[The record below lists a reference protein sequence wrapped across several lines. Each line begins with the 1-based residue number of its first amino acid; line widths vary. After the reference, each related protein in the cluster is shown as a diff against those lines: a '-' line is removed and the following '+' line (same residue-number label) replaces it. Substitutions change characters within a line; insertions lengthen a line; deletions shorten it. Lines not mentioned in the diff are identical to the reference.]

1 MGEQHAELRR
11 WIAAQ
16 LAGMQILDADE
27 TLDDARRMLWLAA
40 RLDRP
45 IRGAARAGTDLIAVA
60 MEIATRLQP
69 LTVVEA
75 CEALELTRCDIWDAA
90 FPRQAGDADADSD

>member
-1 MGEQHAELRR
+1 MGERYPELRQ

-16 LAGMQILDADE
+16 LAGMQILEADQ

-40 RLDRP
+40 RLERP
-45 IRGAARAGTDLIAVA
+45 IRGAERAGTTLIAIA
-60 MEIATRLQP
+60 MEIATKLQP

-75 CEALELTRCDIWDAA
+75 CEALELTRVDIWDAA
-90 FPRQAGDADADSD
+90 FPRQADDPDADTD